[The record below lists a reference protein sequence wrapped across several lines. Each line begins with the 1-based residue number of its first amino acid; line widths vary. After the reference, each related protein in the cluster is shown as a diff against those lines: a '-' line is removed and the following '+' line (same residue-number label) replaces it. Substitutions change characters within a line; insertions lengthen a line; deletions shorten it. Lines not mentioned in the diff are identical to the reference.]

1 MTGKHTLLRKI
12 ILLESAKTCNF
23 RDLYLTNIIGNADI
37 NYVNN
42 AADIKSL
49 TEIL

>member
-23 RDLYLTNIIGNADI
+23 RDLYLTNIIGNAGI
-37 NYVNN
+37 NYVTN
-42 AADIKSL
+42 APDIQCL
-49 TEIL
+49 TEVL